1 MPMELALNL
10 IWVGVVVT
18 AFALVPKR
26 RSRLVWFALIAASA
40 LLFPII
46 SVSDDF
52 NADRT
57 ANDAAAALVAFVT
70 LAVALVAIAR
80 IRAQA
85 PQLHALIVATPAD
98 PRSPPA
104 R

>member
-1 MPMELALNL
+1 MELTLNL
-10 IWVGVVVT
+10 IWLAIALAG
-18 AFALVPKR
+18 FALVPKR
-26 RSRLVWFALIAASA
+26 RSRMVWFALIGVAV

-52 NADRT
+52 NTDWAF
-57 ANDAAAALVAFVT
+57 NDTMAAVVAMIVLSVAF
-70 LAVALVAIAR
+70 VAIAR
-80 IRAQA
+80 LRSY
-85 PQLHALIVATPAD
+85 PPTVVAVHVDTPSD

>member
-1 MPMELALNL
+1 MELTLNL
-10 IWVGVVVT
+10 IWLSIALAG
-18 AFALVPKR
+18 FALVPKR
-26 RSRLVWFALIAASA
+26 GSRMVWFALIGVAV

-52 NADRT
+52 NTDWAF
-57 ANDAAAALVAFVT
+57 NDAAAAVVAMIVLSVVF
-70 LAVALVAIAR
+70 VAIAR
-80 IRAQA
+80 LRSYPPAVVGV
-85 PQLHALIVATPAD
+85 HVETPSD

>member
-1 MPMELALNL
+1 MELALNIFWL
-10 IWVGVVVT
+10 AVVVT
-18 AFALVPKR
+18 GIAFVPKR
-26 RSRLVWFALIAASA
+26 RSRYVWFALVAIAA

-52 NADRT
+52 NADW
-57 ANDAAAALVAFVT
+57 AFNNPAAAVVAM
-70 LAVALVAIAR
+70 AVLSVVFVAIA
-80 IRAQA
+80 
-85 PQLHALIVATPAD
+85 QLRSYPLAVVTIHVATPSD

>member
-1 MPMELALNL
+1 MELALNL
-10 IWVGVVVT
+10 LWLGVVVT
-18 AFALVPKR
+18 GFVLVPKR

-57 ANDAAAALVAFVT
+57 ANDAAAALVTILV

-80 IRAQA
+80 IRVLP
-85 PQLHALIVATPAD
+85 PQLRALVVVTPSD

>member
-1 MPMELALNL
+1 MELTLNL
-10 IWVGVVVT
+10 IWLGI
-18 AFALVPKR
+18 ALAGFALVPKR
-26 RSRLVWFALIAASA
+26 RRLVWFALIGVAV

-52 NADRT
+52 NTDWAF
-57 ANDAAAALVAFVT
+57 NNPAAAVVAMIVLSVAF
-70 LAVALVAIAR
+70 VAIAR
-80 IRAQA
+80 LRSYPRTVVAV
-85 PQLHALIVATPAD
+85 HVATPSD

>member
-1 MPMELALNL
+1 MELALNL
-10 IWVGVVVT
+10 AWLVVVAT
-18 AFALVPKR
+18 GFVLVPKR
-26 RSRLVWFALIAASA
+26 RSRVVWFALIATAA

-52 NADRT
+52 NVDRT
-57 ANDAAAALVAFVT
+57 TNDVAAAIVAIMILSVAF
-70 LAVALVAIAR
+70 VAIAR
-80 IRAQA
+80 LRSSMPRVYAVHI
-85 PQLHALIVATPAD
+85 ATPSD

>member
-1 MPMELALNL
+1 MELALNL
-10 IWVGVVVT
+10 LWMAIVATGFV
-18 AFALVPKR
+18 LVPKR
-26 RSRLVWFALIAASA
+26 RSSIVWFALIATAV

-52 NADRT
+52 NADR
-57 ANDAAAALVAFVT
+57 AFNDSVGAIVAMIVLFVAFVAIGRLRT
-70 LAVALVAIAR
+70 HPLTAVTV
-80 IRAQA
+80 
-85 PQLHALIVATPAD
+85 HVATPSD

>member
-1 MPMELALNL
+1 MELTLNL
-10 IWVGVVVT
+10 IWLAIALAG
-18 AFALVPKR
+18 FALVPKR
-26 RSRLVWFALIAASA
+26 GSRMVWFALIGVAV

-52 NADRT
+52 NTDWAF
-57 ANDAAAALVAFVT
+57 NDAAAAVVAMIVLSVAF
-70 LAVALVAIAR
+70 VAIAR
-80 IRAQA
+80 LRSYPPTVVAV
-85 PQLHALIVATPAD
+85 HVATPSD

>member
-1 MPMELALNL
+1 MELALNL
-10 IWVGVVVT
+10 IWLGIVV
-18 AFALVPKR
+18 AGFALVPKR
-26 RSRLVWFALIAASA
+26 RSRLVWFALIGTAV

-52 NADRT
+52 NTDWAF
-57 ANDAAAALVAFVT
+57 NDAMAAIVAMIVLSVAF
-70 LAVALVAIAR
+70 VAIAR
-80 IRAQA
+80 LRSYPPAVVA
-85 PQLHALIVATPAD
+85 VHVATPSD

>member
-1 MPMELALNL
+1 MELTLNL
-10 IWVGVVVT
+10 IWLGV
-18 AFALVPKR
+18 ALAGFALVPKR
-26 RSRLVWFALIAASA
+26 GSRMVWFALIGVAA

-52 NADRT
+52 HTDWAF
-57 ANDAAAALVAFVT
+57 NDAAAAVVAMIVLSVVF
-70 LAVALVAIAR
+70 VAIAR
-80 IRAQA
+80 LRSY
-85 PQLHALIVATPAD
+85 PPTVVAVHVSTPSD